1 MGSWVRENT
10 YVCLDDITCKREDLN
25 PVIYNPRMIKDIT
38 ERKNI
43 LYKYILERCGV
54 ELSDSD
60 LEILSHYE
68 VSDTFNSSCCD
79 NHSSN
84 DMLSEFIQKL
94 RLIVR
99 SK

>member
-10 YVCLDDITCKREDLN
+10 YVCLDDITGKREDLN
-25 PVIYNPRMIKDIT
+25 PVIYNPRMIKDVT

-43 LYKYILERCGV
+43 LYKYILEGCGV
-54 ELSDSD
+54 ALSDSD

-68 VSDTFNSSCCD
+68 VNDTFNSSCCNEHD
-79 NHSSN
+79 SN

-94 RLIVR
+94 RSIVR

>member
-25 PVIYNPRMIKDIT
+25 PVIYNPRMIKDIA

-43 LYKYILERCGV
+43 LHKYILERCGV

-68 VSDTFNSSCCD
+68 VNDTFNSSC
-79 NHSSN
+79 SSKYGSD

-94 RLIVR
+94 RSIVR